1 MSVIHCY
8 IMLLSLITA
17 GVMVFLITCAL
28 IGIVALIVKHKMV
41 ATKNVRGKI
50 LLLSYI
56 NCLSIALSIAT
67 EEATNV
73 IYDYIDMTLPATTVT
88 SNTIPTEPN
97 TAYAT
102 TLHPTKFN
110 IKTDTNI
117 AYSVVHSSSTSST

>member
-1 MSVIHCY
+1 M
-8 IMLLSLITA
+8 
-17 GVMVFLITCAL
+17 
-28 IGIVALIVKHKMV
+28 
-41 ATKNVRGKI
+41 
-50 LLLSYI
+50 
-56 NCLSIALSIAT
+56 
-67 EEATNV
+67 

-88 SNTIPTEPN
+88 SNTIPN

>member
-1 MSVIHCY
+1 MPEVKYCY
-8 IMLLSLITA
+8 YHAYIIT
-17 GVMVFLITCAL
+17 
-28 IGIVALIVKHKMV
+28 
-41 ATKNVRGKI
+41 
-50 LLLSYI
+50 
-56 NCLSIALSIAT
+56 LSIAT

-73 IYDYIDMTLPATTVT
+73 VYDYIDVTLPAATVT

-97 TAYAT
+97 SAYAT